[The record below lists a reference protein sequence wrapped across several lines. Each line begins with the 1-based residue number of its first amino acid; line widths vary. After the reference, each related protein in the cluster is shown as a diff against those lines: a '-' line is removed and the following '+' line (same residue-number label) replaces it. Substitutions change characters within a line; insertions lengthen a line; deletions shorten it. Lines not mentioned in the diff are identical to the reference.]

1 MSTLSD
7 KIFEL
12 RSQNK
17 SYNEI
22 SKELNCSKATISY
35 YLSKDGKE
43 KNYQR
48 TKKKRQTQSPIS
60 KKLETFR
67 TVKKIKKQQNNHS
80 YTAKIAIYKKLHT
93 FNGDIANNMITE
105 EQLLNKIG
113 PNPTCYLTGLPID
126 LSKPH
131 TYEFDHIIP
140 RSRGGDNS
148 INNLGLCTKQAN
160 RAKSNMTKD
169 EFINL
174 CKLIA
179 NNQQ

>member
-7 KIFEL
+7 KIFKL

-22 SKELNCSKATISY
+22 SKELNCSKSTITY
-35 YLSKDGKE
+35 YLCKGAKE
-43 KNYQR
+43 RNYER
-48 TKKKRQTQSPIS
+48 NKKRRSLLKPYL
-60 KKLETFR
+60 KKLEKFR
-67 TVKKIKKQQNNHS
+67 YIKIYTPKTNNKNIKK
-80 YTAKIAIYKKLHT
+80 AIYDKLRA
-93 FNGDIANNMITE
+93 FNNKVSQNMITE

-126 LSKPH
+126 LNKPH

-140 RSRGGDNS
+140 SSRGGDNS
-148 INNLGLCTKQAN
+148 IDNLGLCTKQAN
-160 RAKSNMTKD
+160 RAKGNMTKD

-174 CKLIA
+174 CKLVA
-179 NNQQ
+179 KTN

>member
-17 SYNEI
+17 SYNQI
-22 SKELNCSKATISY
+22 SKELNCSKGTITY
-35 YLSKDGKE
+35 YLSIDGKE
-43 KNYQR
+43 KCNQR
-48 TKKKRQTQSPIS
+48 TRKRRSLQSPVL
-60 KKLETFR
+60 KKLIHFNSLS
-67 TVKKIKKQQNNHS
+67 KPIKNNNKS
-80 YTAKIAIYKKLHT
+80 KDLRFLYRKLYT
-93 FNGDIANNMITE
+93 FNGKSANNMITE

-126 LSKPH
+126 LNKPH

-148 INNLGLCTKQAN
+148 IDNLGLCTKQAN
-160 RAKSNMTKD
+160 RAKGGMTKD
-169 EFINL
+169 EFINMCSL
-174 CKLIA
+174 VHKF
-179 NNQQ
+179 NT

>member
-22 SKELNCSKATISY
+22 SKELNCSKATVSY

-43 KNYQR
+43 KNYER
-48 TKKKRQTQSPIS
+48 NKKRRRLLKPYL
-60 KKLETFR
+60 KKLERFR
-67 TVKKIKKQQNNHS
+67 TYSKQYIFKQNNKNIKK
-80 YTAKIAIYKKLHT
+80 AIYDKLRS
-93 FNGDIANNMITE
+93 FNNKESQNMITE
-105 EQLLNKIG
+105 EQLLSKIG

-126 LSKPH
+126 LNKPH

-140 RSRGGDNS
+140 SSRGGDNS
-148 INNLGLCTKQAN
+148 IDNLGLCTKQAN
-160 RAKSNMTKD
+160 RAKGNMTKD

-174 CKLIA
+174 CKLVA
-179 NNQQ
+179 KTN

>member
-22 SKELNCSKATISY
+22 SKELNCSKGTISY

-43 KNYQR
+43 KNYKR
-48 TKKKRQTQSPIS
+48 VKKNRSLRSPYL
-60 KKLETFR
+60 KKLENFR
-67 TVKKIKKQQNNHS
+67 IHKNKYSPKANNKNTKK
-80 YTAKIAIYKKLHT
+80 AIYDKLRA
-93 FNGDIANNMITE
+93 FNNKVSQNMITE

-126 LSKPH
+126 LNKPH

-140 RSRGGDNS
+140 SSRGGDNS
-148 INNLGLCTKQAN
+148 IDNLGLCTKQAN
-160 RAKSNMTKD
+160 RAKGNMTKD

-174 CKLIA
+174 CKLVA
-179 NNQQ
+179 KTN

>member
-22 SKELNCSKATISY
+22 SKELNCSKGTVSY
-35 YLSKDGKE
+35 YLSTKGQYRKDGILLKP
-43 KNYQR
+43 YL
-48 TKKKRQTQSPIS
+48 
-60 KKLETFR
+60 KKLNKFR
-67 TVKKIKKQQNNHS
+67 IRKNKHTPKNNQN
-80 YTAKIAIYKKLHT
+80 TKRAIYDKLRS
-93 FNGDIANNMITE
+93 FNNKESQNMITE

-126 LSKPH
+126 LNKPH

-140 RSRGGDNS
+140 SSRGGDNS
-148 INNLGLCTKQAN
+148 IDNLGLCIKQAN
-160 RAKSNMTKD
+160 RAKGNMTKD

-174 CKLIA
+174 CKLVA
-179 NNQQ
+179 KTN

>member
-7 KIFEL
+7 QIFEL

-22 SKELNCSKATISY
+22 QKELKCSKSTISY
-35 YLSKDGKE
+35 YLAKDGKE
-43 KNYQR
+43 KNQKR
-48 TKKKRQTQSPIS
+48 LKKRRSLQSILS

-67 TVKKIKKQQNNHS
+67 VNKKIKKQKNN
-80 YTAKIAIYKKLHT
+80 YLITRQKAIYKKLHK
-93 FNGDIANNMITE
+93 FNGDSIENMVTE

-113 PNPTCYLTGLPID
+113 PNPICYLTGLPID
-126 LSKPH
+126 LDKPSS
-131 TYEFDHIIP
+131 YELDHIMP

-148 INNLGLCTKQAN
+148 IDNLGLCTKQAN
-160 RAKSNMTKD
+160 RAKGNLTKD
-169 EFINL
+169 EFIYL

-179 NNQQ
+179 NNN